1 LANHGEPSSPVIA
14 EIADFDR
21 NSGTRVERLLFNN
34 RPIILLGCLF
44 LTLFLGFE
52 ATKTSLNA
60 SYDTMIPTHNP
71 FIVNYFKHYEDL
83 QSQENAVRIAVT
95 ANKGTITD
103 AHYLSVLQHIN
114 DEVLLLPGV
123 NRPFMTSLWTS
134 NTRWVAVTTDGLRS
148 GPVIFDQF
156 SGSKDELAIV
166 KKNIQESGQI
176 GQLVS
181 PDFTSSMI
189 YVPLLERDNLTGRP
203 LNYGELAAKL
213 NALRDKYANQGVT
226 LHIVGFSMIVGD
238 MINGLWKI
246 LSFFAVSILL
256 ATAVLFW
263 YTRCVRSTALV
274 VTASL
279 IAVVWQL
286 GLLPLLGFDLTP
298 YSILVPFLI
307 FAIGMSH
314 GAQKMNGVM
323 QDIGRGTH
331 PLVAARYTFRRL
343 FVAGFAALTC
353 DAVSFAVLMTIKID
367 AIQDLAMIASIGV
380 AILIFTNL
388 IMLPMLL
395 SYTGVSKAA
404 AIRSLRN
411 ESAPGDA
418 RVSHP
423 LWNFLDLFTQRRF
436 ATIAIAGAVV
446 LGGAGWLVGRG
457 VQVGDLA
464 PGAPELRQNSQ
475 YNRDNAY
482 ILRHYA
488 TGNDSFI
495 VLVDTPVNACYN
507 IGTLITMDDLDWE
520 LEQLPGVESA
530 TSIAS
535 FGENATM
542 LLTEGSP
549 KWFANVNDQSTVQDY
564 AQTVPPTMAN
574 FQCDFDPIYV
584 SLTDHKATT
593 LNLVVKTVDDFA
605 IQPKNQSSEFKISL
619 AGGNAGVAAATNIV
633 VAQANE
639 RMLALVYA
647 SVIVFCFI
655 TFRSWRAVICAVVPL
670 VLTSILAQ
678 ALMVILHVG
687 IKVAT
692 LPVIALGVGIGVD
705 YALYVLSILL
715 RQLRDGATLS
725 QAYHRT
731 LLFTGK
737 VVVLTGFT
745 LAAGV
750 VTWAFAPIKFQAD
763 MGLLLAF
770 MFLLNMV
777 GALILLPSLSYFLLP
792 VRLFRQPAGV
802 LPPLVAEPK
811 SYERSKTKAFL
822 GKKYFLGKGIET
834 CECEETGLAD
844 KD

>member
-1 LANHGEPSSPVIA
+1 MANHGATRSPI
-14 EIADFDR
+14 IADLAAFDR
-21 NSGTRVERLLFNN
+21 NSGSRVERLLFNN
-34 RPIILLGCLF
+34 RPLILLGCVF
-44 LTLFLGFE
+44 LTLFLGFQ
-52 ATKTSLNA
+52 ATKTRLNA
-60 SYDTMIPTHNP
+60 SYDTMIPMHNP
-71 FIVNYFKHYEDL
+71 FIVNYFKHYDDL
-83 QSQENAVRIAVT
+83 QSQENAVRIVVT
-95 ANKGTITD
+95 ADRGTIID
-103 AHYLSVLQHIN
+103 AHYLSVLAHIN
-114 DEVLLLPGV
+114 DEVYLLPGV
-123 NRPFMTSLWTS
+123 NRSYMTSLWTP
-134 NTRWVAVTTDGLRS
+134 NTRWVAVTSDGLSS

-156 SGSKDELAIV
+156 SGTKTELSVV
-166 KKNIQESGQI
+166 KKNIEETGQV

-189 YVPLLERDNLTGRP
+189 YVPLLERDNLTGKP
-203 LNYGELAAKL
+203 LNYGDLASKL
-213 NALRDKYANQGVT
+213 DALRDKYASQGVT
-226 LHIVGFSMIVGD
+226 LHIVGFAMIVGD

-246 LSFFAVSILL
+246 LSFFAISILL

-274 VTASL
+274 VSASL

-323 QDIGRGTH
+323 QDVGRGTH
-331 PLVAARYTFRRL
+331 PLIAARYTFRRL

-353 DAVSFAVLMTIKID
+353 DAVSFAVLMTIRIK
-367 AIQDLAMIASIGV
+367 AIQDLALIASIGV

-404 AIRSLRN
+404 AIRSLRD
-411 ESAPGDA
+411 EAAPGDA

-423 LWNFLDLFTQRRF
+423 LWNFLDLFTQRRY
-436 ATIAIAGAVV
+436 ATVAIAAAVV
-446 LGGAGWLVGRG
+446 LAGIGWQVGRG

-464 PGAPELRQNSQ
+464 QGAPELRQNSQ

-482 ILRHYA
+482 ILNHYA
-488 TGNDSFI
+488 IGNDSFI
-495 VLVDTPVNACYN
+495 VLVDTPANACYD
-507 IGTLITMDDLDWE
+507 IGTLTMMDDLDWQ
-520 LEQLPGVESA
+520 LDQLPGVDSA
-530 TSIAS
+530 TSLAS
-535 FGENATM
+535 FGEGATM
-542 LLTEGSP
+542 LLTEDSP
-549 KWFANVNDQSTVQDY
+549 KWFANVNSQSAVQDY
-564 AQTVPPTMAN
+564 AKFVPPTLAN
-574 FQCDFDPIYV
+574 ARCDFDPVYV

-593 LNLVVKTVDDFA
+593 LNQVVKTVEDFA
-605 IQPKNQSSEFKISL
+605 ALPKNQSNDFKISL

-633 VAQANE
+633 VAQANDW
-639 RMLALVYA
+639 MLALVYA
-647 SVIVFCFI
+647 SVILFCFI

-678 ALMVILHVG
+678 ALMVILDVG

-770 MFLLNMV
+770 MFLLNML
-777 GALILLPSLSYFLLP
+777 GALILLPSLCYFLLP
-792 VRLFRQPAGV
+792 PRLFPQTTAVVPSPV
-802 LPPLVAEPK
+802 PEPET
-811 SYERSKTKAFL
+811 YERDKTKAVL
-822 GKKYFLGKGIET
+822 
-834 CECEETGLAD
+834 
-844 KD
+844 

>member
-1 LANHGEPSSPVIA
+1 LANHGATPSPVIA

-21 NSGTRVERLLFNN
+21 NSGSRAERLLFNN
-34 RPIILLGCLF
+34 RLVILLSCLF
-44 LTLFLGFE
+44 LTLFLGFQ
-52 ATKTSLNA
+52 ATKTTLNA
-60 SYDTMIPTHNP
+60 SYDSMLPIHHP
-71 FIVNYFKHYEDL
+71 FIVNYFKHYDDL
-83 QSQENAVRIAVT
+83 QSQENAIRIAVS
-95 ANKGTITD
+95 ADHGTIID
-103 AHYLSVLQHIN
+103 AHYLSVLQHIS
-114 DEVLLLPGV
+114 DEVYLLPGV
-123 NRPFMTSLWTS
+123 NRPYMTSLWTS
-134 NTRWVAVTTDGLRS
+134 NTRWVAVTPDGLSS

-156 SGSKDELAIV
+156 SGSKSDLALV
-166 KKNIQESGQI
+166 QKNIGETGQI

-189 YVPLLERDNLTGRP
+189 YVPLLEHNNLTGKP
-203 LNYGELAAKL
+203 LDYGDLARRL
-213 NALRDKYANQGVT
+213 NAIRDKYASQGVT
-226 LHIVGFSMIVGD
+226 LHIVGFAMIVGD
-238 MINGLWKI
+238 MINGLDRI
-246 LSFFAVSILL
+246 LFFFGVSILL
-256 ATAVLFW
+256 ATAVLYW
-263 YTRCVRSTALV
+263 YTRCIRSTALV

-279 IAVVWQL
+279 VAVVWQL
-286 GLLPLLGFDLTP
+286 GLLPMLGFDLTP

-331 PLVAARYTFRRL
+331 PLISARYTFRRL

-353 DAVSFAVLMTIKID
+353 DAVSFAVLLTIKIN
-367 AIQDLAMIASIGV
+367 AIQELALIASMGV

-404 AIRSLRN
+404 AVRSLRH
-411 ESAPGDA
+411 EAAAGDD

-423 LWNFLDLFTQRRF
+423 LWNFLDLFTQRRY
-436 ATIAIAGAVV
+436 AAIAILGAVV
-446 LGGAGWLVGRG
+446 LGGAGWVVGQR

-475 YNRDNAY
+475 YNRDNGY
-482 ILRHYA
+482 ILKNYA
-488 TGNDSFI
+488 IGNDSFI
-495 VLVDTPVNACYN
+495 VLVDTPANHCYD
-507 IGTLITMDDLDWE
+507 ISTLLTLDDLDWQ
-520 LEQLPGVESA
+520 LDQLPGVENAS
-530 TSIAS
+530 SIAS

-542 LLTEGSP
+542 LMTENSP
-549 KWFANVNDQSTVQDY
+549 KWFANVNSDATVQDY
-564 AQTVPPTMAN
+564 AQTVPASLAN
-574 FQCDFDPIYV
+574 FSCNFDPIYV
-584 SLTDHKATT
+584 SLLDHKATT
-593 LNLVVKTVDDFA
+593 LNAVVKTVQDFA
-605 IQPKNQSSEFKISL
+605 ALPQNQSTDFKISL

-639 RMLALVYA
+639 SMLALVYA
-647 SVIVFCFI
+647 SVILFCFI
-655 TFRSWRAVICAVVPL
+655 TFRSWRAVVCAVLPL

-678 ALMVILHVG
+678 ALMVLLHVG

-715 RQLRDGATLS
+715 RQLRQGASLS
-725 QAYHRT
+725 EAYHRT

-770 MFLLNMV
+770 MFLLNML
-777 GALILLPSLSYFLLP
+777 GALILLPSLCYFLLP
-792 VRLFRQPAGV
+792 ARLFRQ
-802 LPPLVAEPK
+802 EPVSAIAVRPITQAAAAK
-811 SYERSKTKAFL
+811 KTFVS
-822 GKKYFLGKGIET
+822 
-834 CECEETGLAD
+834 
-844 KD
+844 

>member
-1 LANHGEPSSPVIA
+1 M
-14 EIADFDR
+14 
-21 NSGTRVERLLFNN
+21 FNN
-34 RPIILLGCLF
+34 RLVILLCCLF
-44 LTLFLGFE
+44 LTLFLGFQ
-52 ATKTSLNA
+52 ATKTTLNA
-60 SYDTMIPTHNP
+60 SYDSMLPIHHP
-71 FIVNYFKHYEDL
+71 FIVNYFKHYDDL
-83 QSQENAVRIAVT
+83 QSQENAIRIAVS
-95 ANKGTITD
+95 ADRGTIID
-103 AHYLSVLQHIN
+103 AHYLSVLQHIS
-114 DEVLLLPGV
+114 DEVYLLPGV
-123 NRPFMTSLWTS
+123 NRPYMASLWTS
-134 NTRWVAVTTDGLRS
+134 NTRWVAVTPDGLSS

-156 SGSKDELAIV
+156 SGSKSDLDV
-166 KKNIQESGQI
+166 VQKNIDESGQI

-189 YVPLLERDNLTGRP
+189 YVPLLERNNLTGKP
-203 LNYGELAAKL
+203 LDYGDLARRL
-213 NALRDKYANQGVT
+213 NAIRDKYASQGVT
-226 LHIVGFSMIVGD
+226 LHIVGFAMIVGD
-238 MINGLWKI
+238 MINGLDKI
-246 LSFFAVSILL
+246 LFFFGISILL

-263 YTRCVRSTALV
+263 YTRCIRSTALV

-279 IAVVWQL
+279 VAVVWQL
-286 GLLPLLGFDLTP
+286 GLLPMLGFDLTP

-331 PLVAARYTFRRL
+331 PLISARYTFRRL

-353 DAVSFAVLMTIKID
+353 DAVSFAVLLTIKID
-367 AIQDLAMIASIGV
+367 AIQELALIASMGV

-404 AIRSLRN
+404 AVRSLRH
-411 ESAPGDA
+411 EAAAGDD

-423 LWNFLDLFTQRRF
+423 LWDFLDLFTQRRF
-436 ATIAIAGAVV
+436 AAIAILGAVV
-446 LGGAGWLVGRG
+446 LGGAGWVVGQH

-464 PGAPELRQNSQ
+464 PGAPELRQDSQ
-475 YNRDNAY
+475 YNRDNGY
-482 ILRHYA
+482 ILKNYA
-488 TGNDSFI
+488 IGNDSFI
-495 VLVDTPVNACYN
+495 VLVDTPANDCYN
-507 IGTLITMDDLDWE
+507 ISTLLTLDDLDWR
-520 LEQLPGVESA
+520 LDQLPGVEKAS
-530 TSIAS
+530 SIAS

-542 LLTEGSP
+542 LMTENSP
-549 KWFANVNDQSTVQDY
+549 KWFANVNSDATVQDY
-564 AQTVPPTMAN
+564 AQTVPASLAN
-574 FQCDFDPIYV
+574 FSCNFDPIYV
-584 SLTDHKATT
+584 SLLDHKATT
-593 LNLVVKTVDDFA
+593 LNAVVKTVRDFA
-605 IQPKNQSSEFKISL
+605 ALPQNQSPDFKISL

-639 RMLALVYA
+639 SMLALVYA
-647 SVIVFCFI
+647 SVIIFCFI
-655 TFRSWRAVICAVVPL
+655 TFRSWRAVVCAVLPL

-678 ALMVILHVG
+678 ALMVMLHVG

-715 RQLRDGATLS
+715 RQLRQGATLS
-725 QAYHRT
+725 EAYHRT

-770 MFLLNMV
+770 MFLLNML
-777 GALILLPSLSYFLLP
+777 GALILLPSLCYFLLP
-792 VRLFRQPAGV
+792 ARLFRQEAVSAIAVRPIAQPV
-802 LPPLVAEPK
+802 EAK
-811 SYERSKTKAFL
+811 KTFVS
-822 GKKYFLGKGIET
+822 
-834 CECEETGLAD
+834 
-844 KD
+844 

>member
-1 LANHGEPSSPVIA
+1 VS
-14 EIADFDR
+14 AD
-21 NSGTRVERLLFNN
+21 
-34 RPIILLGCLF
+34 
-44 LTLFLGFE
+44 
-52 ATKTSLNA
+52 
-60 SYDTMIPTHNP
+60 H
-71 FIVNYFKHYEDL
+71 
-83 QSQENAVRIAVT
+83 
-95 ANKGTITD
+95 GTIID
-103 AHYLSVLQHIN
+103 AHYLSVLQRIS
-114 DEVLLLPGV
+114 DEVYLLPGV
-123 NRPFMTSLWTS
+123 NRPYMTSLWTS
-134 NTRWVAVTTDGLRS
+134 NTRWVAVTPDGLSS

-156 SGSKDELAIV
+156 SGSKSDLALV
-166 KKNIQESGQI
+166 QKNIGETGQI

-189 YVPLLERDNLTGRP
+189 YVPLLEHNNLTGKP
-203 LNYGELAAKL
+203 LDYGDLARRL
-213 NALRDKYANQGVT
+213 NAIRDKYASQGVT
-226 LHIVGFSMIVGD
+226 LHIVGFAMIVGD
-238 MINGLWKI
+238 MINGLDRI
-246 LSFFAVSILL
+246 LFFFGVSILL
-256 ATAVLFW
+256 ATAVLYW
-263 YTRCVRSTALV
+263 YTRCIRSTALV

-279 IAVVWQL
+279 VAVVWQL
-286 GLLPLLGFDLTP
+286 GLLPMLGFDLTP

-331 PLVAARYTFRRL
+331 PLISARYTFRRL

-353 DAVSFAVLMTIKID
+353 DAVSFAVLLTIKIN
-367 AIQDLAMIASIGV
+367 AIQELALIASMGV

-404 AIRSLRN
+404 AVRSLRH
-411 ESAPGDA
+411 EAAAGDD

-423 LWNFLDLFTQRRF
+423 LWNFLDLFTQRRY
-436 ATIAIAGAVV
+436 AAIAILGAVV
-446 LGGAGWLVGRG
+446 LGGAGWVVGQR

-475 YNRDNAY
+475 YNRDNGY
-482 ILRHYA
+482 ILKNYA
-488 TGNDSFI
+488 IGNDSFI
-495 VLVDTPVNACYN
+495 VLVDTPANHCYD
-507 IGTLITMDDLDWE
+507 ISTLLTLDDLDWQ
-520 LEQLPGVESA
+520 LDQLPGVENAS
-530 TSIAS
+530 SIAS

-542 LLTEGSP
+542 LMTENSP
-549 KWFANVNDQSTVQDY
+549 KWFANVNSDATVQDY
-564 AQTVPPTMAN
+564 AQTVPASLAN
-574 FQCDFDPIYV
+574 FSCNFDPIYV
-584 SLTDHKATT
+584 SLLDHKATT
-593 LNLVVKTVDDFA
+593 LNAVVKTVQDFA
-605 IQPKNQSSEFKISL
+605 ALPQNQSTDFKISL

-639 RMLALVYA
+639 SMLALVYA
-647 SVIVFCFI
+647 SVILFCFI
-655 TFRSWRAVICAVVPL
+655 TFRSWRAVVCAVLPL

-678 ALMVILHVG
+678 ALMVLLHVG

-715 RQLRDGATLS
+715 RQLRQGASLS
-725 QAYHRT
+725 EAYHRT

-770 MFLLNMV
+770 MFLLNML
-777 GALILLPSLSYFLLP
+777 GALILLPSLCYFLLP
-792 VRLFRQPAGV
+792 ARLFRQ
-802 LPPLVAEPK
+802 EPVSAIAVRPITQAAAAK
-811 SYERSKTKAFL
+811 KTFVS
-822 GKKYFLGKGIET
+822 
-834 CECEETGLAD
+834 
-844 KD
+844 

>member
-1 LANHGEPSSPVIA
+1 LANHGGTPSPVIA

-21 NSGTRVERLLFNN
+21 NSGSRAERLLFNN
-34 RPIILLGCLF
+34 RLVILLCCLF
-44 LTLFLGFE
+44 LTLFLGFQ
-52 ATKTSLNA
+52 ATKTTLNA
-60 SYDTMIPTHNP
+60 SYDSMLPIHHP
-71 FIVNYFKHYEDL
+71 FIVNYFKHYDDL
-83 QSQENAVRIAVT
+83 QSQENAIRIAVS
-95 ANKGTITD
+95 ADRGTIID
-103 AHYLSVLQHIN
+103 PHYLSVLQHIS
-114 DEVLLLPGV
+114 DEVYLLPGV
-123 NRPFMTSLWTS
+123 NRPYMTSLWTS
-134 NTRWVAVTTDGLRS
+134 NTRWVAVTPDGLSS

-156 SGSKDELAIV
+156 SGSKSDLDV
-166 KKNIQESGQI
+166 VRKNIEESGQI

-189 YVPLLERDNLTGRP
+189 YVPLLERNNLTGKP
-203 LNYGELAAKL
+203 LDYGDLARRL
-213 NALRDKYANQGVT
+213 NAIRDKYASQGVT
-226 LHIVGFSMIVGD
+226 LHVVGFAMIVGD
-238 MINGLWKI
+238 MINGLDKI
-246 LSFFAVSILL
+246 LFFFGISILL
-256 ATAVLFW
+256 ATAVLYW
-263 YTRCVRSTALV
+263 YTRCIRSTALV

-279 IAVVWQL
+279 VAVVWQL
-286 GLLPLLGFDLTP
+286 GLLPMFGFDLTP

-331 PLVAARYTFRRL
+331 PLVSARYTFRRL

-353 DAVSFAVLMTIKID
+353 DAVSFAVLLTIKID
-367 AIQDLAMIASIGV
+367 AIQELALIASMGV

-404 AIRSLRN
+404 AVRSLRH
-411 ESAPGDA
+411 EAAAGDD

-423 LWNFLDLFTQRRF
+423 LWDFLDLFTQRRF
-436 ATIAIAGAVV
+436 AAIAILGAVV
-446 LGGAGWLVGRG
+446 LGGAGWVVGQR

-464 PGAPELRQNSQ
+464 PGAPELRQDSQ
-475 YNRDNAY
+475 YNRDNGY
-482 ILRHYA
+482 ILKNYA
-488 TGNDSFI
+488 IGNDSFI
-495 VLVDTPVNACYN
+495 VLVDTPANDCYD
-507 IGTLITMDDLDWE
+507 ISTLLTLDDLDWR
-520 LEQLPGVESA
+520 LDQLPGVEKAS
-530 TSIAS
+530 SIAS

-542 LLTEGSP
+542 LMTENSP
-549 KWFANVNDQSTVQDY
+549 KWFANVNSDATVQDY
-564 AQTVPPTMAN
+564 AQTVPASLAN
-574 FQCDFDPIYV
+574 FSCNFDPIYV
-584 SLTDHKATT
+584 SLLDHKATT
-593 LNLVVKTVDDFA
+593 LNAVVKTVQDFA
-605 IQPKNQSSEFKISL
+605 ALPENQSTDFKISL

-639 RMLALVYA
+639 SMLALVYA
-647 SVIVFCFI
+647 SVIIFCFI
-655 TFRSWRAVICAVVPL
+655 TFRSWRAVVCAVLPL

-678 ALMVILHVG
+678 ALMVMLHVG

-715 RQLRDGATLS
+715 RQLRQGATLS
-725 QAYHRT
+725 EAYHRT

-770 MFLLNMV
+770 MFLLNML
-777 GALILLPSLSYFLLP
+777 GALILLPSLCYFLLP
-792 VRLFRQPAGV
+792 ARLFRQEAVSAIAVRPMAQPV
-802 LPPLVAEPK
+802 EAK
-811 SYERSKTKAFL
+811 KTFAS
-822 GKKYFLGKGIET
+822 
-834 CECEETGLAD
+834 
-844 KD
+844 